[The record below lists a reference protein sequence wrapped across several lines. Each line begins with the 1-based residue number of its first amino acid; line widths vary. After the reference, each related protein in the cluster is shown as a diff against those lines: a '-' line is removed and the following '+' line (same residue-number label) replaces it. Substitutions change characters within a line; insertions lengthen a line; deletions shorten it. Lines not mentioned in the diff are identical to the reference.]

1 MKEPKT
7 QPRYDTEQE
16 ILDAIEAARQRA
28 VKAEEQALEFDE
40 LKSNAAKAAV
50 EADELGGQ
58 GSGEFWRDQMMKF
71 KSKAKKCRTRSRRIN
86 DITLKKLKDVM
97 AEFRTETM
105 HFMAGDGS
113 IPR

>member
-1 MKEPKT
+1 
-7 QPRYDTEQE
+7 
-16 ILDAIEAARQRA
+16 
-28 VKAEEQALEFDE
+28 
-40 LKSNAAKAAV
+40 
-50 EADELGGQ
+50 
-58 GSGEFWRDQMMKF
+58 MMKF
-71 KSKAKKCRTRSRRIN
+71 KSKAEKCRTRSRRIN